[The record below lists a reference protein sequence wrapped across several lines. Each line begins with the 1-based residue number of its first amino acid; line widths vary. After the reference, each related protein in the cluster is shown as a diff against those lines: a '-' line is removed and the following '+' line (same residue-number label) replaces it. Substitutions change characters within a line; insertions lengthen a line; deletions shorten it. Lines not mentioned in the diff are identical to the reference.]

1 VRVVEIIK
9 QLRLYRRWNTNVTIV
24 EEDASRNVSC
34 VRMWHR
40 VEDRTEVLAGSSESE
55 LSC

>member
-1 VRVVEIIK
+1 MRVVEIIK
-9 QLRLYRRWNTNVTIV
+9 QLRLYRRWNTNATIV
-24 EEDASRNVSC
+24 EEDASRSVSC

-40 VEDRTEVLAGSSESE
+40 VEDRTEVLAGSSGSE